1 MEAQG
6 IVWKSVEPGPCPFL
20 LQELEMGS
28 VSFSPR
34 AKRGQ
39 LRDHNPVQRAR
50 QPLLPRRVRGWDREV
65 VGRWEREVDLVHG
78 GALVCIIVAIDVF
91 AQGGGSQE

>member
-6 IVWKSVEPGPCPFL
+6 IVWKSVGPGSGPFL

-34 AKRGQ
+34 ARRGQ
-39 LRDHNPVQRAR
+39 LRDHNPVQRA
-50 QPLLPRRVRGWDREV
+50 
-65 VGRWEREVDLVHG
+65 
-78 GALVCIIVAIDVF
+78 
-91 AQGGGSQE
+91 

>member
-34 AKRGQ
+34 ARRGQ
-39 LRDHNPVQRAR
+39 L
-50 QPLLPRRVRGWDREV
+50 LLPRRVRGWDREV
-65 VGRWEREVDLVHG
+65 VGRWEREVDLVQG
-78 GALVCIIVAIDVF
+78 GALVCIIVAIYVF
-91 AQGGGSQE
+91 AQGAVAKSEAA

>member
-6 IVWKSVEPGPCPFL
+6 IVWKSVEPGPGPFL

-34 AKRGQ
+34 ARRGQ
-39 LRDHNPVQRAR
+39 LRDHNPVQRA
-50 QPLLPRRVRGWDREV
+50 
-65 VGRWEREVDLVHG
+65 
-78 GALVCIIVAIDVF
+78 
-91 AQGGGSQE
+91 